1 MAPLTEELAKA
12 AGAAVA
18 RPASRREAF
27 LFGVAAGV
35 GFAIVENILY
45 ASLGSA
51 FGGPWP
57 AIALSR
63 SMGAAVHPLAC
74 GLVMVGWWEWRS
86 DRRPA
91 TLVRGYLSGVG
102 IHALWNGSLVVIGV
116 VESVL
121 SLGGSVAGALGPL
134 ALTYAAALGV
144 VLCGVLGLVVAGIAE
159 DRPAVRAPSLR
170 DGRMLAGW
178 TVMSATLLVP
188 VTVLVLAFPAFY
200 RG

>member
-1 MAPLTEELAKA
+1 MQQLWLEVVRLEVGLL
-12 AGAAVA
+12 G
-18 RPASRREAF
+18 RRREAA
-27 LFGVAAGV
+27 LDAPLAAW
-35 GFAIVENILY
+35 
-45 ASLGSA
+45 ASECRRGTA
-51 FGGPWP
+51 PFGGPWP

-63 SMGAAVHPLAC
+63 SMGAPVHPLAC

-91 TLVRGYLSGVG
+91 TLLRGYLSGVG

-134 ALTYAAALGV
+134 ALTYAPALGV
-144 VLCGVLGLVVAGIAE
+144 ALCGVLGLAVVGIAE
-159 DRPAVRAPSLR
+159 DRPAIRAPGLR

-178 TVMSATLLVP
+178 TVISATLLVP
-188 VTVLVLAFPAFY
+188 VAVLVLAFPAFY